1 MKLRWRKICE
11 WRWESELTLAG
22 GGYAVDRAPG
32 VERDGVELDGS
43 RSFTILKLKPR
54 ASTKEQMRWE
64 VLGGA
69 WSVPDAK
76 RMALHD
82 ADGTTKR
89 FAEKA
94 RAERAAAREAKATRP
109 VVAEDGRVLTK
120 VELPPVRC
128 SGWGEFWETI
138 ESARKPQGGGG

>member
-22 GGYAVDRAPG
+22 GSA
-32 VERDGVELDGS
+32 
-43 RSFTILKLKPR
+43 SFTVLKLKPR
-54 ASTKEQMRWE
+54 ASTKEQMRWDL
-64 VLGGA
+64 LGGA

-89 FAEKA
+89 FADKA
-94 RAERAAAREAKATRP
+94 RAERAAARAAKEA
-109 VVAEDGRVLTK
+109 
-120 VELPPVRC
+120 
-128 SGWGEFWETI
+128 S
-138 ESARKPQGGGG
+138 

>member
-22 GGYAVDRAPG
+22 GYAVDRTPG
-32 VERDGVELDGS
+32 S
-43 RSFTILKLKPR
+43 ASFTVLKLKPR
-54 ASTKEQMRWE
+54 ASTKEQMRWDL
-64 VLGGA
+64 LGGA

-89 FAEKA
+89 FADKA
-94 RAERAAAREAKATRP
+94 RAERAAARAAKEA
-109 VVAEDGRVLTK
+109 
-120 VELPPVRC
+120 
-128 SGWGEFWETI
+128 S
-138 ESARKPQGGGG
+138 